1 MMNDD
6 NNYRVR
12 ERRVSKDGKQAGF
25 GKYGCA
31 SIILLIMIGPFLI
44 LGLSQLIDT
53 IKVSNR
59 HESKLAIQYLQ
70 SKYGEAFKVVRGT
83 VNYNTPLQ
91 MITLKASSEAEPDI
105 IFSTKAYIGGSERFY
120 WDDLPVQR
128 GFDRIISHYFN
139 RDEFFYTVSSFN
151 EDNLGSSTL
160 AQEPKKYVD
169 EWTGYLEMF
178 RDKEFNV
185 SLYTYWS
192 SDPVVNTAKFADMNS
207 FFQALK
213 KYSLN
218 DSNILLNYD
227 FRNTSG
233 DKGEFDRLVEY
244 LRKEQKHMKVKNSE
258 VVEYESCDIPIT
270 YINSKNDLEKY
281 ILDSCS
287 YVRTNI
293 NMVKY
298 TIENIYSIIREAL

>member
-1 MMNDD
+1 MHDD

-120 WDDLPVQR
+120 WDDLLSKEDSTGLSPIILIEMSSSIQSVHLMKTIWGVQR
-128 GFDRIISHYFN
+128 
-139 RDEFFYTVSSFN
+139 
-151 EDNLGSSTL
+151 
-160 AQEPKKYVD
+160 
-169 EWTGYLEMF
+169 
-178 RDKEFNV
+178 
-185 SLYTYWS
+185 
-192 SDPVVNTAKFADMNS
+192 
-207 FFQALK
+207 
-213 KYSLN
+213 
-218 DSNILLNYD
+218 
-227 FRNTSG
+227 
-233 DKGEFDRLVEY
+233 
-244 LRKEQKHMKVKNSE
+244 
-258 VVEYESCDIPIT
+258 
-270 YINSKNDLEKY
+270 
-281 ILDSCS
+281 
-287 YVRTNI
+287 
-293 NMVKY
+293 
-298 TIENIYSIIREAL
+298 